1 MDRQFLSTMFK
12 TNLEA
17 AREELTAVLGA
28 LDTGLQDL
36 ENHGILAAMGGL
48 LDEPERIARVERL
61 LKVSLEITQ
70 RARP

>member
-1 MDRQFLSTMFK
+1 MDRQFVSAMFK

-17 AREELTAVLGA
+17 VREELTAVLEA
-28 LDTGLQDL
+28 IELGLQDL
-36 ENHGILAAMGGL
+36 DSHGILAALGGL